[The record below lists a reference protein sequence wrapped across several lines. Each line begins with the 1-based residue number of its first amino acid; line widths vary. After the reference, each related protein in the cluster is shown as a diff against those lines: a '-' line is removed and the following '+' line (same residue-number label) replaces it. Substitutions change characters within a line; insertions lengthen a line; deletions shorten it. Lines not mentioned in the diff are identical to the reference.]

1 MSGERRT
8 VTSSPARL
16 SAEDIANRAFSTS
29 FRGFSEQEV
38 RSFLRRIGDELQ
50 AAQQREQELRDELDE
65 LRERIRHPKPL
76 DESELLEAL
85 GEETAQ
91 LLRSARDAAKDI
103 RGKADDAATRL
114 RSDAQADAQR
124 MRDEAAEILDVRTR
138 EADVAVADQ
147 MARAAEEVE
156 ALRDT
161 VARETAQLREAA
173 DRDAETLREETA
185 RAATAEID
193 AAKAQGRSMHEQ
205 ARMVRERVIADL
217 THRRDLLQGQIAE
230 LRAGREHL
238 LEAYRVVKRTF
249 LEATEALAAV
259 EARFA
264 ETRPEPVDAAEIE
277 AALADDALGSTAPEL
292 AHSVEPD
299 AIDLTEDHADSD
311 GTTTAVD
318 DGAPPGAG
326 ASDEHTKPETD
337 AREPADVNGLFA
349 RIRAEARAGT
359 SAPPEVDAEHGD
371 AVASAD
377 ADTGAAVTAPPI
389 DAGPRR
395 PDSPDA
401 TAATD
406 ATDAAGVAAARV
418 QELLSAALKRTKRAA
433 QDEQNRVLDALR
445 RQKGRPRSDAVL
457 PDVDTQVKAWHEALG
472 ESVAAAY
479 GASGAGSA
487 PEARVLELV
496 RTVVGPLRERL
507 VTAIDS
513 GDADDVTERVNARY
527 REWKSQELDSAVL
540 DALSAAYA
548 TGSFDAASDDDTV
561 QWVLAEDGCC
571 ADCADNTLET
581 VRKGAAFPTGSLH
594 PPAHEGCRCTVAVVA
609 TIS

>member
-8 VTSSPARL
+8 VTSTPARL

-38 RSFLRRIGDELQ
+38 RSFLRRIGEELQ
-50 AAQQREQELRDELDE
+50 AAQQREQELRDELEE

-114 RSDAQADAQR
+114 RADAQTDAQR

-138 EADVAVADQ
+138 EADVTVAEM
-147 MARAAEEVE
+147 MARTAEEIE

-161 VARETAQLREAA
+161 AARESSELREAA
-173 DRDAETLREETA
+173 ERDATTLREDAA
-185 RAATAEID
+185 RTAEAEIES
-193 AAKAQGRSMHEQ
+193 AKSQGRSMHEQ
-205 ARMVRERVIADL
+205 ARVVRERVIADL

-264 ETRPEPVDAAEIE
+264 ETRPEPVAPEEIE

-299 AIDLTEDHADSD
+299 AIDLTDEEPEGDASA
-311 GTTTAVD
+311 AVD
-318 DGAPPGAG
+318 DQPSGDDANDGRLG
-326 ASDEHTKPETD
+326 ASETE

-349 RIRAEARAGT
+349 RIRAEAQAAT
-359 SAPPEVDAEHGD
+359 PAPTEAEPDDAENAGVST
-371 AVASAD
+371 VAA
-377 ADTGAAVTAPPI
+377 GAAGPDPSTAS
-389 DAGPRR
+389 DAEALEAS
-395 PDSPDA
+395 DES
-401 TAATD
+401 
-406 ATDAAGVAAARV
+406 DAAGVASARV
-418 QELLSAALKRTKRAA
+418 HELLALALKRTKRAA

-445 RQKGRPRSDAVL
+445 RQKGRPRAEAVL
-457 PDVDTQVKAWHEALG
+457 PDLDTQLKAWQEALG

-487 PEARVLELV
+487 PDARVTELV
-496 RTVVGPLRERL
+496 RTVVVPLRERL
-507 VTAIDS
+507 VAAIDS
-513 GDADDVTERVNARY
+513 GDADEVTERVNARY
-527 REWKSQELDSAVL
+527 REWKSQQLEAAVL
-540 DALSAAYA
+540 DSLAAAYA
-548 TGSFDAASDDDTV
+548 TGSFDAANDDDTV

-609 TIS
+609 TIA